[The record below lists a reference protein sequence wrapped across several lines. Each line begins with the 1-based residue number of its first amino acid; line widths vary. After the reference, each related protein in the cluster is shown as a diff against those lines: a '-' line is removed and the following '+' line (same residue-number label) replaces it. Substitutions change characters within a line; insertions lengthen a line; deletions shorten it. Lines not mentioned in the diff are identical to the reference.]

1 MGIRDWFTT
10 KVDADSADHS
20 TLADLVVAT
29 EIQNAMT
36 AQNDVLKVPAIY
48 RAKTMTEKAIASMP
62 VASWTGTA
70 KSPRQPVI
78 VTNPTAGTREQFLE
92 ETVNSLMTG
101 EAYWELS
108 NYVNGF
114 PTDIR
119 VLDPRRMTVTWR
131 QPDQRVRE
139 YFYFDT
145 RMRATGFQPNLAV
158 ISIDRGPGDLKGF
171 GPMSSDR
178 IDGIVAALDY
188 IQEFFENAGTPTGIL
203 RVSKELSKEQA
214 DLLKQQWTSRSAR
227 TPAVMSSGYEWES
240 LSFNPNDSAWVEAY
254 YATVLDVANL
264 FGIPPTILGFN
275 APGSALTYQNL
286 SDVYEAWVRT
296 TLRPVYMKP
305 IEAAWSRL
313 VPRGQD
319 VRFDARALTRL
330 SDDQRAEMYTK
341 ALSAQTGW
349 LSRDEV
355 RELEGLA
362 PDGVENQV
370 IDREVG

>member
-10 KVDADSADHS
+10 SSETATADHS
-20 TLADLVVAT
+20 SLADLVVAT
-29 EIQNAMT
+29 ELQNAIN
-36 AQNDVLKVPAIY
+36 AQADVLKVPAIY

-62 VASWTGTA
+62 VASWTGTEKA
-70 KSPRQPVI
+70 PRQPVI
-78 VTNPTAGTREQFLE
+78 VSNPTSGTREQFLE

-101 EAYWELS
+101 EAYWELD

-114 PTDIR
+114 PTDIT
-119 VLDPRRMTVTWR
+119 VLDPRRMAVTWTPDFKYR
-131 QPDQRVRE
+131 Q
-139 YFYFDT
+139 YMYFDR
-145 RMRATGFQPNLAV
+145 RMRARGFQPNLAV
-158 ISIDRGPGDLKGF
+158 ISIDRGPGDLTGF

-178 IDGIVAALDY
+178 IEGIVAALDY

-203 RVSKELSKEQA
+203 RVNKELTKEQA
-214 DLLKQQWTSRSAR
+214 DKLKQQWTARSSR

-296 TLRPVYMKP
+296 TLKPVYMKP

-319 VRFDARALTRL
+319 VRFDPRMLTRL
-330 SDDQRAEMYTK
+330 ADDQRAEMYTK
-341 ALSAQTGW
+341 ALSSETGW
-349 LSRDEV
+349 LSREEV

-362 PDGVENQV
+362 ADGVTNQV
-370 IDREVG
+370 IDRETI